1 VSRPDRT
8 SGTPGG
14 MRLDDFDYHLP
25 EDRIALRPASPR
37 HSARLLVVRPGA
49 ALELEDRIV
58 RDLPDLLAP
67 GDTLVFNDTR
77 VIPAQLTARRVGR
90 GETEPEIGI
99 TLHKRESGNRW
110 RAFARPGR
118 KLSLGDRLA
127 VQGLEREALFARVEE
142 KSGGEVLLAFEAE
155 SAALRRLIDAA
166 GVMPLPPYIASRRP
180 PDARDREDYQTMFA
194 AREGAVAAP
203 TAGLHFTPE
212 LMERLAARGIGWETV
227 TLHVG
232 AGTFLPVKVEDIAD
246 HRIHSEWGE
255 ISAETAAK
263 LNDTRVRGGRIVCVG
278 TTSLRILETAVTPE
292 RKIRPFSGE
301 TDIFIT
307 PGYKFRAI
315 DALMTN
321 FHLPRSTLM
330 MLVAAF
336 SGLEQIKR
344 TYGHAVEHGYRF
356 YSYGDACLLWPDPA
370 AKP

>member
-1 VSRPDRT
+1 
-8 SGTPGG
+8 
-14 MRLDDFDYHLP
+14 MRLDDFDYNLP

-37 HSARLLVVRPGA
+37 DSARLLVVRPGA

-58 RDLPDLLAP
+58 RDLPDILAP

-77 VIPAQLTARRVGR
+77 VIPAQLNAKRVGR

-110 RAFARPGR
+110 RAFAKPGR
-118 KLSLGDRLA
+118 KLAEGDRLA
-127 VQGLEREALFARVEE
+127 ISGLERKALYARVEE

-155 SAALRRLIDAA
+155 SQALDALIDAA

-180 PDARDREDYQTMFA
+180 PDERDREDYQTMFA

-212 LMERLAARGIGWETV
+212 LMDRLHARGIGWETV

-232 AGTFLPVKVEDIAD
+232 AGTFLPVKVEDIAN
-246 HRIHSEWGE
+246 HRMHAEWGE
-255 ISAETAAK
+255 ISAETADK
-263 LNDTRVRGGRIVCVG
+263 LNETRARRGRIVCVG
-278 TTSLRILETAVTPE
+278 TTCLRILETAVTRD

-307 PGYKFRAI
+307 PGHTFRAI
-315 DALMTN
+315 DVLMTN
-321 FHLPRSTLM
+321 FHLPRSTLV

-336 SGLEQIKR
+336 SGLERIMR
-344 TYGHAVEHGYRF
+344 AYEHAVESGYRF

-370 AKP
+370 ALP

>member
-1 VSRPDRT
+1 VSGPQKT
-8 SGTPGG
+8 FGG
-14 MRLDDFDYHLP
+14 LRLDNFDYNLP
-25 EDRIALRPASPR
+25 EDRIALRPANPR
-37 HSARLLVVRPGA
+37 DSARLLVVRPGA
-49 ALELEDRIV
+49 DAELDDRIV
-58 RDLPDLLAP
+58 RDLPQILAP

-77 VIPAQLTARRVGR
+77 VIPAQLIAKRVGR
-90 GETEPEIGI
+90 GQSEPEVGI

-110 RAFARPGR
+110 RAFAKPGR
-118 KLSLGDRLA
+118 KLSRGDRLA

-155 SAALRRLIDAA
+155 SAALRCLIDAA
-166 GVMPLPPYIASRRP
+166 GAMPLPPYIASRRP

-212 LMERLAARGIGWETV
+212 LMDRLDARGIGWETV

-232 AGTFLPVKVEDIAD
+232 AGTFLPVKVDDIAD

-255 ISAETAAK
+255 ISADTAEK
-263 LNDTRVRGGRIVCVG
+263 LNEIRARGGRIVCVG

-292 RKIRPFSGE
+292 GHVTPFSGE

-307 PGYKFRAI
+307 PGYQFRAI

-336 SGLEQIKR
+336 SGLERIMR
-344 TYGHAVEHGYRF
+344 AYEHAVRNDYRF

-370 AKP
+370 AQP